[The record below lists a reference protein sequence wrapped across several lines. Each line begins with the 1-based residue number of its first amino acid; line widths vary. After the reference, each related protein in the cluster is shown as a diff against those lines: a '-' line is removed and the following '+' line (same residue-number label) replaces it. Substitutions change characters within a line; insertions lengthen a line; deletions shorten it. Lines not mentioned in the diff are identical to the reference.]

1 VLLKREAA
9 ARIAKKVMR
18 TVENCILMVLGMETS
33 LVLVMMVLEDG
44 NKLMGGFRKTR
55 SLLYTQNTLRKEGIR
70 LDHIER
76 GGDSQ
81 QLALAVVI
89 CLEVFGIER

>member
-55 SLLYTQNTLRKEGIR
+55 SLLYTQNTLRKGIR

-89 CLEVFGIER
+89 CLELFGIEI